1 MAVHQV
7 ALIGRQPVAEGTL
20 AFQFAKPAG
29 FSHRAG
35 QSVLMRLTDPPE
47 TDAEGDARTFT
58 IASAPCEPD
67 LMIATRM
74 RNSAFKHALGGA
86 SPGTRVS
93 IDGPSGELVLH
104 DDASRPAVMLAG
116 GIGITPFRAMAV
128 QAAHDRCPV
137 RMHLFYSNR
146 RPEDAAFLAELQ
158 TLQYSNSNYR
168 LIATMTQA
176 QTSAHPWLGE
186 RGFIGREMLER
197 YLPDPRAAIY
207 YVAGPPAMTAAMQ
220 QMLAALGLDE
230 EAVRSEEF
238 FGY

>member
-20 AFQFAKPAG
+20 AFRFAKPAR

-35 QSVLMRLTDPPE
+35 QSVLMRLIDPPE

-58 IASAPCEPD
+58 IASAPCESD

-74 RNSAFKHALGGA
+74 RHSAFKRVLGNA
-86 SPGTRVS
+86 APGTRVS

-128 QAAHDRCPV
+128 QAAHERCPV
-137 RMHLFYSNR
+137 RIDLFYSNR
-146 RPEDAAFLAELQ
+146 RPEDAAFLTELQ
-158 TLQYSNSNYR
+158 ELQHSNPNYR
-168 LIATMTQA
+168 LIATMTEA
-176 QTSAHPWLGE
+176 RTSAHPWSRE
-186 RGFIGREMLER
+186 TDFIGRGMLER
-197 YLPDPRAAIY
+197 YVPDPRAAIY
-207 YVAGPPAMTAAMQ
+207 YFAGPPAMTAAMQ
-220 QMLAALGLDE
+220 QMLAALGIDE
-230 EAVRSEEF
+230 EAMRSEEF